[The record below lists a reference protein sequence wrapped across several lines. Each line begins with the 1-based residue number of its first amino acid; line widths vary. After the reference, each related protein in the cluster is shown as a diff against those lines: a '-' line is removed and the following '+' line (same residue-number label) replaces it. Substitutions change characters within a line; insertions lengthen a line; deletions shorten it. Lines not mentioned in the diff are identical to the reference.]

1 MASRV
6 SAAAGVLLAVSGM
19 TGSICYATWALAD
32 RLVTGR
38 LDPGPGIARPTPAV
52 SQPLG

>member
-1 MASRV
+1 
-6 SAAAGVLLAVSGM
+6 M

-32 RLVTGR
+32 RLAMGR
-38 LDPGPGIARPTPAV
+38 LSPSPGILATTPAI